1 MVFEST
7 RHDGVYVTCSCGC
20 GEGVEIRLCGDDDP
34 GDPFVWIHLT
44 QHRWYAEQD
53 TGFQRIKKKA
63 RKIWAVLRN
72 KDICY
77 SELSMTASEFDA
89 FRALLNQMKTE
100 AGN

>member
-1 MVFEST
+1 M
-7 RHDGVYVTCSCGC
+7 TCSCGC
-20 GEGVEIRLCGDDDP
+20 GEGVEFQLSIDDDP

-53 TGFQRIKKKA
+53 SGLQRMKKKA

-77 SELSMTASEFDA
+77 SELSMTANEFDA
-89 FRALLNQMKTE
+89 FRTLLNQINSKE
-100 AGN
+100 GN